1 MEREAWISKFHQ
13 ERTHAQCFMISCLM
27 LERKRFEAKL
37 EERKRFEAKLEES
50 KKTFEIFCVVHTYR
64 EVRGL
69 LIIFCKSLVVDH

>member
-13 ERTHAQCFMISCLM
+13 ERTHAKFFMISCLM

-50 KKTFEIFCVVHTYR
+50 KKTFCVVHTYR
-64 EVRGL
+64 EVQGL
-69 LIIFCKSLVVDH
+69 LIVFCQSLVVDH